1 MHNSIVLGKTP
12 DSLSNCLML
21 QIVYYSKAQR
31 KDVQPD
37 TVCLISRGIFTYK
50 KKMFIL
56 WWWLASGEGYF
67 CIFLTAIMSHAP
79 YSELSS
85 TTRCLRGQRHS
96 GYAYWDCFLK
106 QSLSFQSMQI
116 SSAQINLSVD
126 HKNIVSID

>member
-50 KKMFIL
+50 KKCSYYGGD
-56 WWWLASGEGYF
+56 WLAGRVISVYF
-67 CIFLTAIMSHAP
+67 
-79 YSELSS
+79 
-85 TTRCLRGQRHS
+85 
-96 GYAYWDCFLK
+96 
-106 QSLSFQSMQI
+106 
-116 SSAQINLSVD
+116 
-126 HKNIVSID
+126 